1 MNAIINAKNAFALLF
16 LIPILTSAISFI
28 MPSDINYKIPTAT
41 YLCCYLISGISCLY
55 LACSKNEFIVTKKQ
69 KASMYILA
77 IYYLILNGLI
87 GRFLSLISENYTL
100 YNMVSNVCEDEAIK
114 ITLTTLIY
122 AFFGLIY
129 CIGFLMFIWGISTK
143 KSYRWLLTLIF
154 FIPGIVDIICPLLAS
169 TIENIIEYRYM
180 IVQTFDIACWGLMFY
195 ITLKA
200 YKIINIT
207 E

>member
-77 IYYLILNGLI
+77 IYYLILNGLVD
-87 GRFLSLISENYTL
+87 RFLSLISENYTL

-129 CIGFLMFIWGISTK
+129 CIGFLMFIWSIPTK

-154 FIPGIVDIICPLLAS
+154 FIPVIVDVICALLAL
-169 TIENIIEYRYM
+169 TIEYRYM
-180 IVQTFDIACWGLMFY
+180 IVQTFNIACWGLMFY